1 MKPLCFILMPF
12 GRKPAPAGSVI
23 DFDRGY
29 SELIAP
35 AVIEAGLE
43 PLRADEETVGG
54 IIHKPMFERL
64 ILCPYA
70 VADLTLANANVFYE
84 LGVRHAFRPWS
95 TVPMI
100 AQDNRLPFDVQMLRT
115 VHYILGADGIP
126 DPSRTEQT
134 RHTVAKLLLE
144 ARSGKKDS

>member
-1 MKPLCFILMPF
+1 MKAFCFVLMPF
-12 GRKPAPAGSVI
+12 GKKKDESGRVI
-23 DFDRGY
+23 DFDRIY
-29 SELIAP
+29 AEIIRP
-35 AVIEAGLE
+35 AVEDADLE

-115 VHYILGADGIP
+115 VHYILGA
-126 DPSRTEQT
+126 
-134 RHTVAKLLLE
+134 
-144 ARSGKKDS
+144 